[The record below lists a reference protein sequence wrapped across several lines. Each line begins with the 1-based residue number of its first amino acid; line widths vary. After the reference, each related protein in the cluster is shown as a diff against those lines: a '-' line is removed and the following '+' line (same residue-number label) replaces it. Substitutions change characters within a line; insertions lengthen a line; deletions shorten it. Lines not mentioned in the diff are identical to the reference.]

1 MIGERLGDWVIDAEI
16 GHGPLGRVFRAHA
29 ADDPNRL
36 MAVKWL
42 THPRAR
48 EPGFQQRFQAEMPI
62 LRRLEHPNIVHYFDH
77 GIHEGAPYYVAD
89 FVDGVDCDDLLRAGK
104 RPDWRE
110 VLAWAMHLVSAL
122 RYAHRRGILHRDL
135 KPSNVL
141 LSGVRSQE
149 SGVREAAPWASLTPD
164 SWPLTP
170 KISDFGIARLFTEG
184 TPNPAENV
192 IGSGTFLIP
201 ELAAGKPITKRS
213 DFYAL
218 GGVLYTLLTGRPPF
232 IGNNVVELIHKH
244 CFVLPE
250 RPQHYVPDL
259 PDDFDRLV
267 LRLLAKEPAQRPAS
281 GTLLLEELERIWGEL
296 ERRGQVGKRPE
307 VARLTGEPVAE
318 STRAIKQPDDEDER
332 DWDLMHPRRELPSFS
347 RGLVYGFL
355 LVLVIGVLIWAFFFR
370 GPDTEE
376 LHRQGAQLLASD
388 NPADWERA
396 WHDYFEP
403 LARRYPDRYA
413 GEVKEAKLRAD
424 EQVEL
429 RRALLAGRS
438 ARYQSEAER
447 LFYEGLRLVQGGEFP
462 AARLVWNNLIHAYG
476 VLDQEQRW
484 VRLAQQG
491 LAELDKPRE
500 GGMTGRIDPAGRI
513 RLAVE
518 AALAQAEKLRQE
530 GKTAEADEVRR
541 ALEQLYRDD
550 PDAAAVRDLLR
561 KGDSSK

>member
-1 MIGERLGDWVIDAEI
+1 MIGERLGEWVIDSEMV
-16 GHGPLGRVFRAHA
+16 HGPLGRVFRAHA
-29 ADDPNRL
+29 ADDPNRV
-36 MAVKWL
+36 MAIKWL
-42 THPRAR
+42 THPRVR
-48 EPGFQQRFQAEMPI
+48 EPGFQQRFQAEMAI
-62 LRRLEHPNIVHYFDH
+62 LRRLEHPNIVRYYDH
-77 GIHEGAPYYVAD
+77 GIHEDAPYYVSD
-89 FVDGVDCDDLLRAGK
+89 FVDGVDCDVLLRAGK
-104 RPDWRE
+104 RPEWRE

-135 KPSNVL
+135 KPSNILLPKSETRNPKSENGPSSISDFEFRISVL
-141 LSGVRSQE
+141 KV
-149 SGVREAAPWASLTPD
+149 
-164 SWPLTP
+164 
-170 KISDFGIARLFTEG
+170 SDFGIARLFMEG

-192 IGSGTFLIP
+192 IGSGAFLMP

-307 VARLTGEPVAE
+307 VAKLTGEPVVPSPQEA
-318 STRAIKQPDDEDER
+318 KQPDSEDEA
-332 DWDLMHPRRELPSFS
+332 DWDLMQPRRELPSFS
-347 RGLVYGFL
+347 RGLLYGFL

-370 GPDTEE
+370 GPDAEE
-376 LHRQGAQLLASD
+376 LHREGARLLASD

-403 LARRYPDRYA
+403 LARRYPDRYPS
-413 GEVKEAKLRAD
+413 EVKEAKLRAD

-462 AARLVWNNLIHAYG
+462 AARQLWINLIHAYG

-500 GGMTGRIDPAGRI
+500 GGVAGRIDPAGRI

-518 AALAQAEKLRQE
+518 ATLAQAERLRQE

-541 ALEQLYRDD
+541 ALEQIYRDD

-561 KGDSSK
+561 KSGGE

>member
-1 MIGERLGDWVIDAEI
+1 MIGERLGDWVMNAEI

-29 ADDPNRL
+29 ADDQNRL

-48 EPGFQQRFQAEMPI
+48 EPGFQQRFQAEMAI
-62 LRRLEHPNIVHYFDH
+62 LRRLEHPNIVRYFDH

-89 FVDGVDCDDLLRAGK
+89 FVDGVDCDVLLRAGK

-141 LSGVRSQE
+141 IGSEFRVPSSEFRTGNSELGTRNSE
-149 SGVREAAPWASLTPD
+149 L
-164 SWPLTP
+164 
-170 KISDFGIARLFTEG
+170 KITDFGIARLFTEG
-184 TPNPAENV
+184 TPNPAEDV
-192 IGSGTFLIP
+192 IGSGAFLIP

-218 GGVLYTLLTGRPPF
+218 GGVLYTLLTRRPPF

-318 STRAIKQPDDEDER
+318 SPRAIKQPDDEDES

-347 RGLVYGFL
+347 RGLLYGFL

-370 GPDTEE
+370 GPDAEE
-376 LHRQGAQLLASD
+376 LHREGAQLLASD

-413 GEVKEAKLRAD
+413 SEVKEAKLRAD

-462 AARLVWNNLIHAYG
+462 AARQVWNNLIHAYG

-500 GGMTGRIDPAGRI
+500 GGKTGRIDAAGRI

-518 AALAQAEKLRQE
+518 AALAQAERLRQE

-541 ALEQLYRDD
+541 ALERLYRDD

>member
-1 MIGERLGDWVIDAEI
+1 VASGESSSET
-16 GHGPLGRVFRAHA
+16 
-29 ADDPNRL
+29 
-36 MAVKWL
+36 
-42 THPRAR
+42 TH
-48 EPGFQQRFQAEMPI
+48 
-62 LRRLEHPNIVHYFDH
+62 H
-77 GIHEGAPYYVAD
+77 
-89 FVDGVDCDDLLRAGK
+89 
-104 RPDWRE
+104 
-110 VLAWAMHLVSAL
+110 S
-122 RYAHRRGILHRDL
+122 
-135 KPSNVL
+135 
-141 LSGVRSQE
+141 
-149 SGVREAAPWASLTPD
+149 
-164 SWPLTP
+164 PLTTHQP
-170 KISDFGIARLFTEG
+170 KITDFGIARLFTEG

-192 IGSGTFLIP
+192 IGSGAFLMP

-218 GGVLYTLLTGRPPF
+218 GGVLYMLLTGRPPF

-307 VARLTGEPVAE
+307 VARLTGEPVPE
-318 STRAIKQPDDEDER
+318 SPRAAKEPGDEDET
-332 DWDLMHPRRELPSFS
+332 DWDRMHPRRELPSFS
-347 RGLVYGFL
+347 RGLLYGFL

-370 GPDTEE
+370 GPDAEE

-413 GEVKEAKLRAD
+413 SEVKEAKLRAD

-447 LFYEGLRLVQGGEFP
+447 LFYEGLRLVQGGEFS

-484 VRLAQQG
+484 VRLSQQG

-518 AALAQAEKLRQE
+518 AALAQAERLRQE

-561 KGDSSK
+561 KGRGIDQ